1 MAKVLLATD
10 GSDFALRSAR
20 RALELLG
27 SDHEFVVL
35 SAIHPPLPVGDTAV
49 AIDAVPTPLP
59 DPETEA
65 IIEEE
70 QQSSAEEAVRE
81 MTRVLGLADAATRIE
96 HGDAGSVICAVAAD
110 VGADVVVVG
119 SHGKGFLK
127 RMLMGS
133 VSHHVLHHAPCP
145 VLMLRER
152 EDRASDDARDQ

>member
-1 MAKVLLATD
+1 MPKVLLATD

-20 RALELLG
+20 RALELIG
-27 SDHEFVVL
+27 RDHRFVVL
-35 SAIHPPLPVGDTAV
+35 SAVHPPLPVGDTAV

-70 QQSSAEEAVRE
+70 QQSAAEQAIADLTSALGIEAER
-81 MTRVLGLADAATRIE
+81 RIE
-96 HGDAGSVICAVAAD
+96 HGDAGAVICDVAAAID
-110 VGADVVVVG
+110 ADLVVIG
-119 SHGKGFLK
+119 SHGSGFLK

-145 VLMLRER
+145 VLVLREQ
-152 EDRASDDARDQ
+152 EPAEP

>member
-10 GSDFALRSAR
+10 GSDLALRSAR
-20 RALELLG
+20 RAVDLLG
-27 SDHEFVVL
+27 TDHEFVVL

-70 QQSSAEEAVRE
+70 QQSAADDAIAELISSLGLSAEAVER
-81 MTRVLGLADAATRIE
+81 RVE
-96 HGDAGSVICAVAAD
+96 HGDAGSVICAVAED
-110 VGADVVVVG
+110 IGADVVVIG

-127 RMLMGS
+127 RVLMGS

-145 VLMLRER
+145 VLLLRER
-152 EDRASDDARDQ
+152 AEDDAAEH